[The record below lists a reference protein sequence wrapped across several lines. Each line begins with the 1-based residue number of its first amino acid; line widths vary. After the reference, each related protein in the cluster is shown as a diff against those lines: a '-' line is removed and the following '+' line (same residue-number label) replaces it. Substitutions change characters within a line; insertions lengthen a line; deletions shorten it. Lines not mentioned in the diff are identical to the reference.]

1 MGDEGVEEAQIC
13 RKDCR
18 RVGEVERG
26 EKKDY
31 GVFFLYHSTDVSLL
45 SCISKMNLKKN
56 KM

>member
-31 GVFFLYHSTDVSLL
+31 GVFLFLKD
-45 SCISKMNLKKN
+45 KKLHV
-56 KM
+56 MRI

>member
-31 GVFFLYHSTDVSLL
+31 GVFFLYHSTDASLL